1 MAQVTDEKFTELR
14 VNRGLQR
21 NRTNLWKNHKAVVL
35 TTHVNNPEF
44 KENEVHLIDEQ
55 QDIFNKQIFSEAVKM
70 LCSYCKWT
78 IGECIPKEHNNLL
91 ERSLICDRQS

>member
-1 MAQVTDEKFTELR
+1 MRTCETKISNMAQVTDEKFTELR
-14 VNRGLQR
+14 ANRGLQR

-35 TTHVNNPEF
+35 TTHVNNPE
-44 KENEVHLIDEQ
+44 
-55 QDIFNKQIFSEAVKM
+55 M